1 MHCKHCGFANGE
13 DDHRCLR
20 CGRRLSGTVIAAP
33 PGYSGA
39 NALAPAIMM
48 DGDTEEFSP
57 AKSGAAASTGTV
69 EQPTLFRQLQTP
81 RPSQNVIPFE
91 RVLRETAN
99 RAGNSGAVNLGF
111 VNPGV
116 VNSGTTRTAN
126 ELRSPAVQPLAAP
139 PPLQPRVRKTAAAP
153 PFAQNT
159 QGTLDFIPAAP
170 MKGRK
175 LKTEV
180 DAQVFCDLP
189 VATPTH
195 RCVAAAIDGALIL
208 IGFGV
213 LMVTFQLVGGSIGT
227 GKMLW
232 MGMAG
237 ALGLVAMFYGLVWAI
252 AGRETAGMRFADLY
266 LITFDGFPLDGRSR
280 ALRFAST
287 WLSFCSGGIGLLWA
301 VADEENLTWHDHISK
316 TFPTI
321 RETPRTFVK
330 QRR

>member
-39 NALAPAIMM
+39 NALAPAVVMN
-48 DGDTEEFSP
+48 GDTEEFLPMKAP
-57 AKSGAAASTGTV
+57 ATAAKPATV
-69 EQPTLFRQLQTP
+69 EQPTLFTTVQPP
-81 RPSQNVIPFE
+81 RSSPNVIPFD
-91 RVLRETAN
+91 RVLREAAN
-99 RAGNSGAVNLGF
+99 RGAY
-111 VNPGV
+111 
-116 VNSGTTRTAN
+116 
-126 ELRSPAVQPLAAP
+126 AAP
-139 PPLQPRVRKTAAAP
+139 PGAAAEPRPPAAQPPATHSRVRKTAAP
-153 PFAQNT
+153 PPAQDT
-159 QGTLDFIPAAP
+159 QGTLDFVPAP

-195 RCVAAAIDGALIL
+195 RCVAATIDGAMIL

-213 LMVTFQLVGGSIGT
+213 LAVTFQLLGGSFGT

-232 MGMAG
+232 IGMAG
-237 ALGLVAMFYGLVWAI
+237 TLGMVAMFYGLIWAI
-252 AGRETAGMRFADLY
+252 AGCETAGMRFTDLH
-266 LITFDGFPLDGRSR
+266 LITFDGFPLDPRSR
-280 ALRFAST
+280 ALRFASS
-287 WLSFCSGGIGLLWA
+287 WLSFCSGGLGLLWA